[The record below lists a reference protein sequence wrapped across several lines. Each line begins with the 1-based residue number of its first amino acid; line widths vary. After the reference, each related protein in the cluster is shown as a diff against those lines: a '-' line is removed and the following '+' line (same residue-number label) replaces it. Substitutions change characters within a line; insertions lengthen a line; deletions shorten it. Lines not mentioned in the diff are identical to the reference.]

1 MIVSDAMTAQVV
13 TAKPTDT
20 IKRVAKIMQE
30 VDTGVVPVSDN
41 GKVVGLITDRDIV
54 LRVVAEGGDLDGPV
68 SAAMSEDVQTCR
80 EDDNLADAAARMGS
94 HQLRRLV
101 VVNDS
106 GRLAGIL
113 SLGDI
118 AQDYGAKRVGQTLEE
133 ITAGAHTERAEPPRR
148 RPEY

>member
-20 IKRVAKIMQE
+20 IKRVASIMKE
-30 VDTGVVPVSDN
+30 VDTGAVPVSDN

-54 LRVVAEGGDLDGPV
+54 LRVVAEGADLNGPV
-68 SAAMSEDVQTCR
+68 SAMMSEDVQTCR
-80 EDDNLADAAARMGS
+80 EDDNLADAAAIMGS

-101 VVNDS
+101 VLNDG
-106 GRLAGIL
+106 GRLVGIL

-118 AQDYGAKRVGQTLEE
+118 AQDYGAKKVGQTLEE
-133 ITAGAHTERAEPPRR
+133 ISAEA
-148 RPEY
+148 RPN

>member
-20 IKRVAKIMQE
+20 IKRVAGIMKE

-41 GKVVGLITDRDIV
+41 GRVVGLITDRDIV
-54 LRVVAEGGDLDGPV
+54 LRVVAEGGDLNGPV
-68 SAAMSEDVQTCR
+68 SATMSEDVQTCR

-101 VVNDS
+101 VVNDA
-106 GRLAGIL
+106 GRLVGIL

-118 AQDYGAKRVGQTLEE
+118 AQDYGAKKVGQTLEE
-133 ITAGAHTERAEPPRR
+133 ISADTQH
-148 RPEY
+148 

>member
-41 GKVVGLITDRDIV
+41 GKVVGMITDRDIA
-54 LRVVAEGGDLDGPV
+54 LRVVAEGGDLNGPV
-68 SAAMSEDVQTCR
+68 SAVMSEDVQTCR
-80 EDDNLADAAARMGS
+80 EDDNLADAAALMGA
-94 HQLRRLV
+94 HQLRRLPV
-101 VVNDS
+101 LNDA
-106 GRLAGIL
+106 GRLVGIL

-118 AQDYGAKRVGQTLEE
+118 AQDYGAKKVGQTLEE
-133 ITAGAHTERAEPPRR
+133 ISAESRSISDA
-148 RPEY
+148 

>member
-41 GKVVGLITDRDIV
+41 GKVIGMITDRDIV
-54 LRVVAEGGDLDGPV
+54 LRIVAEGGDPNQPV
-68 SAAMSEDVQTCR
+68 TSAMSEDVQTCR
-80 EDDNLADAAARMGS
+80 EDDNLADAAALMGS
-94 HQLRRLV
+94 HQLRRLPV
-101 VVNDS
+101 LNDA
-106 GRLAGIL
+106 GRLVGIL

-118 AQDYGAKRVGQTLEE
+118 AQDYGAKKVGQTLEE
-133 ITAGAHTERAEPPRR
+133 ISAENRSIS
-148 RPEY
+148 EA